1 MSVDLSTLAMWV
13 VIGLIAGSLASH
25 LGAAHGLRLLGGL
38 LLGVLVALAGG
49 LLIREVGFEGESSL
63 PGAVVAF
70 AAAALVVALVQAGTR
85 RTADRN
91 GA

>member
-25 LGAAHGLRLLGGL
+25 LGAAHGYRLLGGL

-49 LLIREVGFEGESSL
+49 LLIREVGFEGESGL
-63 PGAVVAF
+63 PGAVIAF
-70 AAAALVVALVQAGTR
+70 AAAALVVALAQAAAR
-85 RTADRN
+85 RAPEHD